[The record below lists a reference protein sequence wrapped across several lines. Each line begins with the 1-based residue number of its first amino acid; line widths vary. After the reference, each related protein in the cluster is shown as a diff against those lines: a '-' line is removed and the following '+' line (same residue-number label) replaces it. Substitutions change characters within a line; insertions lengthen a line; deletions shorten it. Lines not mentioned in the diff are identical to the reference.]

1 MKKLIVSLLIV
12 ASIIPLSCRTAKKL
26 IISEVEH
33 PEWISDAVIY
43 EVNTRQYTKEGT
55 FNAFYDH
62 LPRLKEL
69 GVEILWF
76 MPIHPIGEKDRKGS
90 LGSYYSIK
98 DYKEVNPEF
107 GNLDDFKRVVDK
119 AHELGMKVILDWVA
133 NHTSRD
139 AEWLKTNPEWYVMD
153 SVTNSPV
160 APFDWSDVAKLDFNN
175 KEMRAS
181 MLDAMKF
188 WINEADIDGF
198 RCDVASEV
206 PIDFWESA
214 VKEIKTIKRDILM
227 LAEAEEPGLQK
238 RAFNMYY
245 GWRFHHIMN
254 GIASGKYNADTIR
267 AYYKRVHTRFPIN
280 TIAMHFTSN
289 HDENSWNGTE
299 FERLKDHSEQMAALT
314 FILPG
319 IPLIYNGQ
327 EIGFNRR
334 LEFFKKDLIDWT
346 GNEYFTDFYKSL
358 IKLKKENTALS
369 SLNFEGYRELE
380 TSSNSNIYA
389 IERFAGDNIV
399 IGIFNFNSESVEI
412 RLKSI
417 PKDLKFTDF
426 KTGIERDLSESII
439 VEPYGYMIYFK

>member
-139 AEWLKTNPEWYVMD
+139 AEWLKTNPEW
-153 SVTNSPV
+153 
-160 APFDWSDVAKLDFNN
+160 
-175 KEMRAS
+175 
-181 MLDAMKF
+181 
-188 WINEADIDGF
+188 
-198 RCDVASEV
+198 
-206 PIDFWESA
+206 
-214 VKEIKTIKRDILM
+214 
-227 LAEAEEPGLQK
+227 
-238 RAFNMYY
+238 
-245 GWRFHHIMN
+245 
-254 GIASGKYNADTIR
+254 
-267 AYYKRVHTRFPIN
+267 
-280 TIAMHFTSN
+280 
-289 HDENSWNGTE
+289 
-299 FERLKDHSEQMAALT
+299 
-314 FILPG
+314 
-319 IPLIYNGQ
+319 
-327 EIGFNRR
+327 
-334 LEFFKKDLIDWT
+334 
-346 GNEYFTDFYKSL
+346 
-358 IKLKKENTALS
+358 
-369 SLNFEGYRELE
+369 
-380 TSSNSNIYA
+380 
-389 IERFAGDNIV
+389 
-399 IGIFNFNSESVEI
+399 
-412 RLKSI
+412 
-417 PKDLKFTDF
+417 
-426 KTGIERDLSESII
+426 
-439 VEPYGYMIYFK
+439 